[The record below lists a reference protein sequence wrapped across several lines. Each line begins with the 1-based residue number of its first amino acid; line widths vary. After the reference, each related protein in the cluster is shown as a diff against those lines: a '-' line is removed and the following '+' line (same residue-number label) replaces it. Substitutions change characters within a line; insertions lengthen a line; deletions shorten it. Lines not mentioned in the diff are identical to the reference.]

1 MTEQRLARAPQK
13 ARGARRTIQLRAGSP
28 LLLDDPAI
36 GITDSAPDLR
46 ATGHRQT
53 TLARIRPLPYLELL
67 RAEAPAPHHHDLGR
81 AGRLGPVP
89 DRA

>member
-1 MTEQRLARAPQK
+1 MPEQRLARAPQK
-13 ARGARRTIQLRAGSP
+13 ARRTIQLRAGSP

-36 GITDSAPDLR
+36 GINDSAPDLR
-46 ATGHRQT
+46 ATAHRQT
-53 TLARIRPLPYLELL
+53 PQARIRPLPYLELL
-67 RAEAPAPHHHDLGR
+67 RADTPAPHHHDLGR